1 MADAR
6 PRVPAL
12 MVQGTCSDA
21 GKSLVAAALC
31 RLFARRG
38 LRVAPFKAQNMA
50 LNSFV
55 TLNGEEMG
63 RAQALQAAACGL
75 EPDVRMNPVLL
86 KPTSD
91 QGSQVIV
98 LGRPVGMMR
107 VREYQAYKREAWRAV
122 CRAWAELAEGRDVMV
137 LEGAGSPAEIN
148 LRRHDIV
155 NMRMAAHAGASVLL
169 LADIDRGGAFAALA
183 GTMSLLGRADRGRV
197 AGFALNRFRG
207 DASLL
212 GPALEAVSRRTRRPF
227 FGVIPMIPGLRLPE
241 EDSVSFKLGKSPGIG
256 AAGSAQGGAPAPD
269 AVLDTALID
278 LPHIS
283 NVTDCDAL
291 RAEPG
296 LRLRAVRRPGDL
308 GAPHLVIL
316 PGSRNSMA
324 DMEFLRASGL
334 AHALVAHARE
344 CLERGRGAVVGICG
358 GLQLLGARIG
368 DPLGLE
374 AGEAGRR
381 SVAGL
386 GLLPLVTELTAH
398 KILRRTRGTALP
410 ELAGEASPVAGYEI
424 HHGVSESRG
433 APVVMRDDAGAPLGW
448 GRLDRGRT
456 ARIWGTYLHGVFDSD
471 SFRHALLG
479 RLRREAGLPP
489 VPGTRW
495 DLGPELDRVADVV
508 GASLDMAAI
517 DALLGL

>member
-1 MADAR
+1 
-6 PRVPAL
+6 

-21 GKSLVAAALC
+21 GKSLITAALC

-38 LRVAPFKAQNMA
+38 LKVAPFKAQNMA

-63 RAQALQAAACGL
+63 RAQALQASACGL

-107 VREYQAYKREAWRAV
+107 VREYLAYKREAWKAV
-122 CRAWAELAEGRDVMV
+122 CAAWAGLARGRDVMV

-155 NMRMAAHAGASVLL
+155 NMRMAAHAGAKVLL
-169 LADIDRGGAFAALA
+169 VADIDRGGAFAALA
-183 GTMSLLGRADRGRV
+183 GTMTLLGRADRRRV
-197 AGFALNRFRG
+197 AGFVLNRFRG

-212 GPALEAVSRRTRRPF
+212 GPALDAVSRRTRRPF
-227 FGVIPMIPGLRLPE
+227 FGVIPMIPDLRLPE
-241 EDSVSFKLGKSPGIG
+241 EDSVSFKLGRSPGIEKGG
-256 AAGSAQGGAPAPD
+256 AAESAG
-269 AVLDTALID
+269 VLDVALID

-296 LRLRAVRRPGDL
+296 VRLRRVRRPEEL
-308 GAPHLVIL
+308 GSPDFVIL
-316 PGSRNSMA
+316 PGSRNSVA
-324 DMEFLRASGL
+324 DMDFLRASGL
-334 AHALVAHARE
+334 AEALCAHARG
-344 CLERGRGAVVGICG
+344 CLARRRGMVTGICG
-358 GLQLLGARIG
+358 GLQLLGARIL

-374 AGEAGRR
+374 AGEGGPRH
-381 SVAGL
+381 SEGL
-386 GLLPLVTELTAH
+386 GLLPLVTELAAGKT
-398 KILRRTRGTALP
+398 LRRTEGTALAAV
-410 ELAGEASPVAGYEI
+410 AGRDLPVAGYEI

-433 APVVMRDDAGAPLGW
+433 AKVVMRDRAGAPLGW
-448 GRLDRGRT
+448 GLPDATGV
-456 ARIWGTYLHGVFDSD
+456 ARIWGSYLHGVFDGD

-489 VPGTRW
+489 VAGAAW

-508 GASLDMAAI
+508 AASLDMAAI

>member
-1 MADAR
+1 MPEAR

-21 GKSLVAAALC
+21 GKSLIAAALC

-38 LRVAPFKAQNMA
+38 LKVAPFKAQNMA

-55 TLNGEEMG
+55 TLKGEELG

-75 EPDVRMNPVLL
+75 EPDARMNPVLL
-86 KPTSD
+86 KPVSD

-107 VREYQAYKREAWRAV
+107 VRDYIIYKRKAWGAV
-122 CRAWAELAEGRDVMV
+122 RRAWAELSEGRDLMV

-155 NMRMAAHAGASVLL
+155 NMRMAAHAGAKVLL
-169 LADIDRGGAFAALA
+169 VADIDRGGAFAALA
-183 GTMSLLGRADRGRV
+183 GTMALLGRADRARV

-212 GPALEAVSRRTRRPF
+212 APAMEAVSRRTRRPF

-241 EDSVSFKLGKSPGIG
+241 EDSVSFKLGRSPGMG
-256 AAGSAQGGAPAPD
+256 TGQEPAAPGLLD
-269 AVLDTALID
+269 AALID

-296 LRLRAVRRPGDL
+296 LRLRAVRRPEEL
-308 GAPHLVIL
+308 GRPQLAIL

-324 DMEFLRASGL
+324 DMAFLRASGL
-334 AHALVAHARE
+334 ADALRAHALK
-344 CLERGRGAVVGICG
+344 CLEAGRGAVVGICG
-358 GLQLLGARIG
+358 GLQLLGERIH

-374 AGEAGRR
+374 AGKNGERT
-381 SVAGL
+381 VAGL
-386 GLLPLVTELTAH
+386 GLLPLVTELAPGKT
-398 KILRRTRGTALP
+398 LRRAEGTALP
-410 ELAGEASPVAGYEI
+410 TVAGEALPVAGYEI

-433 APVVMRDDAGAPLGW
+433 AQVIMRNREGAPLGW
-448 GRLDRGRT
+448 GRLDGGNT

-479 RLRREAGLPP
+479 RLRREAGLAP
-489 VPGTRW
+489 VAGAVW

-508 GASLDMAAI
+508 AASLDMAAI

>member
-1 MADAR
+1 MPDAR
-6 PRVPAL
+6 PGPPAL

-21 GKSLVAAALC
+21 GKSLITAALC

-55 TLNGEEMG
+55 TLKGEEMG

-75 EPDVRMNPVLL
+75 EPDARMNPVLL
-86 KPTSD
+86 KPVSD

-107 VREYQAYKREAWRAV
+107 VREYMAYKRRAWQAV
-122 CRAWAELAEGRDVMV
+122 CRAWAELSAGKDLML

-155 NMRMAAHAGASVLL
+155 NMRMAAHAGARVLL
-169 LADIDRGGAFAALA
+169 VADIDRGGAFAALA
-183 GTMSLLGRADRGRV
+183 GTMSLLGRADRARV
-197 AGFALNRFRG
+197 AGYALNRFRG

-212 GPALEAVSRRTRRPF
+212 GPALAAVSRRTRRPF
-227 FGVIPMIPGLRLPE
+227 VGVIPMIPDLRLPE
-241 EDSVSFKLGKSPGIG
+241 EDSVSFKLGKSPGIAAPGLPTSG
-256 AAGSAQGGAPAPD
+256 ASAPL
-269 AVLDTALID
+269 LDVALID

-291 RAEPG
+291 RVEPG
-296 LRLRAVRRPGDL
+296 LRLRMVRRPEEL
-308 GAPHLVIL
+308 GAPALVIL
-316 PGSRNSMA
+316 PGSRNSLK

-334 AHALVAHARE
+334 ADALCAHARA
-344 CLERGRGAVVGICG
+344 CLARRRGMVAGICG
-358 GLQLLGARIG
+358 GLQLLGNRIH

-374 AGEAGRR
+374 AGTGGAR
-381 SVAGL
+381 SVPGL
-386 GLLPLVTELTAH
+386 GLLPLVTELAPGKT
-398 KILRRTRGTALP
+398 LRRTEGTALP
-410 ELAGEASPVAGYEI
+410 ELAGAALPVAGYEI
-424 HHGVSESRG
+424 HHGVSESLG
-433 APVVMRDDAGAPLGW
+433 APVIMRDKEGEALGW
-448 GRLDRGRT
+448 GSLDAGNT
-456 ARIWGTYLHGVFDSD
+456 ARIWGSYLHGVFDSD

-479 RLRREAGLPP
+479 RLRREAALPP
-489 VPGTRW
+489 LPGARW

-508 GASLDMAAI
+508 AASLDMAAI
-517 DALLGL
+517 EALLGL

>member
-1 MADAR
+1 
-6 PRVPAL
+6 

-21 GKSLVAAALC
+21 GKSLIAAALC

-38 LRVAPFKAQNMA
+38 LKVAPFKAQNMA

-75 EPDVRMNPVLL
+75 EPDARMNPVLL
-86 KPTSD
+86 KPVSD

-107 VREYQAYKREAWRAV
+107 VREYLAYKRKAWRAV
-122 CRAWAELAEGRDVMV
+122 CRAWAELATGRDLMV

-155 NMRMAAHAGASVLL
+155 NMRMAAHAGARVLL
-169 LADIDRGGAFAALA
+169 VADIDRGGAFAALA
-183 GTMSLLGRADRGRV
+183 GTMALLGRADRAHV

-212 GPALEAVSRRTRRPF
+212 APAMEAVSRRTRRPF

-241 EDSVSFKLGKSPGIG
+241 EDSVSFKLGRSPGMGTGREG
-256 AAGSAQGGAPAPD
+256 AVRGLLD
-269 AVLDTALID
+269 AALID

-296 LRLRAVRRPGDL
+296 LRLRAVRRPEEL
-308 GAPHLVIL
+308 GRPQLVIL

-324 DMEFLRASGL
+324 DMAFLRASGL
-334 AHALVAHARE
+334 ADALRAHARD
-344 CLERGRGAVVGICG
+344 CLEAGRGAVVGICG
-358 GLQLLGARIG
+358 GLQLLGERID

-374 AGEAGRR
+374 AGECGERALT
-381 SVAGL
+381 GL
-386 GLLPLVTELTAH
+386 GLLPLVTELAPGKT
-398 KILRRTRGTALP
+398 LRRTEGTAHP
-410 ELAGEASPVAGYEI
+410 ALAGEALPVAGYEI
-424 HHGVSESRG
+424 HHGVSEGHG
-433 APVVMRDDAGAPLGW
+433 AQVIMRDREGQALGW
-448 GRLDRGRT
+448 GRLDAGNT

-479 RLRREAGLPP
+479 RLRREAGLRP
-489 VPGTRW
+489 VAGAIW
-495 DLGPELDRVADVV
+495 GLGPELDRVADVV

>member
-1 MADAR
+1 
-6 PRVPAL
+6 

-21 GKSLVAAALC
+21 GKSLIAAALC

-38 LRVAPFKAQNMA
+38 LNVAPFKAQNMA
-50 LNSFV
+50 LNSCV
-55 TLNGEEMG
+55 TLTGEEMG
-63 RAQALQAAACGL
+63 RAQALQAVACGL
-75 EPDVRMNPVLL
+75 EPDARMNPVLL
-86 KPTSD
+86 KPVSD

-107 VREYQAYKREAWRAV
+107 VREYLAYKPRAWRAV
-122 CRAWAELAEGRDVMV
+122 RRAWAELCEGRDLMV

-155 NMRMAAHAGASVLL
+155 NMRMAAHAGARVLL
-169 LADIDRGGAFAALA
+169 VADIDRGGAFAALA
-183 GTMSLLGRADRGRV
+183 GTMALLGRADRARV

-212 GPALEAVSRRTRRPF
+212 APAMEAVSRRTRRPF

-241 EDSVSFKLGKSPGIG
+241 EDSVSFKLGKSPGIDAPG
-256 AAGSAQGGAPAPD
+256 TRAGDDPAASG
-269 AVLDTALID
+269 VLDAALID

-296 LRLRAVRRPGDL
+296 LRLRMVRRPEEL
-308 GAPHLVIL
+308 GRPHLVVL

-324 DMEFLRASGL
+324 DREFLRASGL
-334 AHALVAHARE
+334 ADALRAHALE
-344 CLERGRGAVVGICG
+344 CLASGRGAVAGICG
-358 GLQLLGARIG
+358 GLQLLGERID
-368 DPLGLE
+368 DPHGLE
-374 AGEAGRR
+374 AGESGERTM
-381 SVAGL
+381 AGL
-386 GLLPLVTELTAH
+386 GLLPLVTELAPGKT
-398 KILRRTRGTALP
+398 LRRTEGTTLP
-410 ELAGEASPVAGYEI
+410 AVAGEALPVAGYEI

-433 APVVMRDDAGAPLGW
+433 ARVIMRDREGAPLGW
-448 GRLDRGRT
+448 GRLDAGGT

-471 SFRHALLG
+471 VFRHALLD
-479 RLRREAGLPP
+479 RLRREAGLAPLA
-489 VPGTRW
+489 GASW

-508 GASLDMAAI
+508 AASLDMNAI
-517 DALLGL
+517 DRLLGL

>member
-1 MADAR
+1 MPDA
-6 PRVPAL
+6 RVPAL
-12 MVQGTCSDA
+12 MVQGTSSDA
-21 GKSLVAAALC
+21 GKSLIAAALC

-38 LRVAPFKAQNMA
+38 LKVAPFKAQNMA

-55 TLNGEEMG
+55 TLAGEEMG

-75 EPDVRMNPVLL
+75 EPDARMNPVLL

-107 VREYQAYKREAWRAV
+107 VREYMAYKRRAWRAV
-122 CRAWAELAEGRDVMV
+122 CRAWAELSSGRDIMV

-148 LRRHDIV
+148 LRKHDIV
-155 NMRMAAHAGASVLL
+155 NMRMAAHAGAKVLL
-169 LADIDRGGAFAALA
+169 VADIDRGGAFAALA

-207 DASLL
+207 DAGLL
-212 GPALEAVSRRTRRPF
+212 APALEAVSRRTRRPF
-227 FGVIPMIPGLRLPE
+227 FGVIPRIPDLRLPE
-241 EDSVSFKLGKSPGIG
+241 EDSVSFKLGRSPGIENG
-256 AAGSAQGGAPAPD
+256 GVGGLAG
-269 AVLDTALID
+269 VLDVALID

-296 LRLRAVRRPGDL
+296 LRLRAVRRPEEL
-308 GAPHLVIL
+308 GQPHLVLL

-324 DMEFLRASGL
+324 DMDFLRASGL
-334 AHALVAHARE
+334 AGALSAYALG
-344 CLERGRGAVVGICG
+344 CLESGRGMVIGICA
-358 GLQLLGARIG
+358 GLQLLGGRIE
-368 DPLGLE
+368 DPVGLE
-374 AGEAGRR
+374 TGEKGERALP
-381 SVAGL
+381 GL
-386 GLLPLVTELTAH
+386 GLLPLKTELAPVKT
-398 KILRRTRGTALP
+398 LRRTQGTAFA
-410 ELAGEASPVAGYEI
+410 ELAGEALPVAGYEI

-433 APVVMRDDAGAPLGW
+433 APVIMRDEAGRALGW
-448 GRLDRGRT
+448 GRLDARHT

-479 RLRREAGLPP
+479 RLRREAGLAP
-489 VPGTRW
+489 VAGAMW

-508 GASLDMAAI
+508 AESLDMAAI

>member
-1 MADAR
+1 MPDAR
-6 PRVPAL
+6 PGPPAL

-21 GKSLVAAALC
+21 GKSLVTAALC
-31 RLFARRG
+31 RLFTRRG
-38 LRVAPFKAQNMA
+38 LKVAPFKAQNMA

-55 TLNGEEMG
+55 TLAGEEMG

-75 EPDVRMNPVLL
+75 EPDARMNPVLL

-107 VREYQAYKREAWRAV
+107 VREYQAYKRKAWRAV
-122 CRAWAELAEGRDVMV
+122 CRAWAELSAGRDLML

-155 NMRMAAHAGASVLL
+155 NMRMAAHAGARVLL
-169 LADIDRGGAFAALA
+169 VADIDRGGAFAALA
-183 GTMSLLGRADRGRV
+183 GTMTLLSREDRRRV

-207 DASLL
+207 DAGLL

-227 FGVIPMIPGLRLPE
+227 FGVIPMIPDLRLPE
-241 EDSVSFKLGKSPGIG
+241 EDSVSFKLGKSPGIDTG
-256 AAGSAQGGAPAPD
+256 AASAPPG
-269 AVLDTALID
+269 VLDVALID

-296 LRLRAVRRPGDL
+296 LRLRAVRRPEEL
-308 GAPHLVIL
+308 GAPHMVIL

-334 AHALVAHARE
+334 ADALCAHARS
-344 CLERGRGAVVGICG
+344 CLARRRGMVAGICG
-358 GLQLLGARIG
+358 GLQLLGGRIH

-374 AGEAGRR
+374 AGAAGAR
-381 SVAGL
+381 SVQGL
-386 GLLPLVTELTAH
+386 GLLPLETGLAAGKT
-398 KILRRTRGTALP
+398 LRRTQGTALP
-410 ELAGEASPVAGYEI
+410 PLAGGEFPVAGYEI

-433 APVVMRDDAGAPLGW
+433 APVVMRDAAGEALGW
-448 GRLDRGRT
+448 GLLDDTRS
-456 ARIWGTYLHGVFDSD
+456 ARIWGSYLHGVFDSD

-489 VPGTRW
+489 LAGATW

-508 GASLDMAAI
+508 AASLDMAAI

>member
-1 MADAR
+1 
-6 PRVPAL
+6 

-21 GKSLVAAALC
+21 GKSLIAAALC

-55 TLNGEEMG
+55 TLKGEEMG

-75 EPDVRMNPVLL
+75 EPDARMNPVLL

-98 LGRPVGMMR
+98 LGKPVGMMR
-107 VREYQAYKREAWRAV
+107 VREYQAYKRTAWKAV
-122 CRAWAELAEGRDVMV
+122 RRAWAELSQGRDVMV

-155 NMRMAAHAGASVLL
+155 NMRMAAHAGARVLL
-169 LADIDRGGAFAALA
+169 VADIDRGGAFAALA
-183 GTMSLLGRADRGRV
+183 GTMTLLGRADRRRV

-207 DASLL
+207 DAGLL

-227 FGVIPMIPGLRLPE
+227 FGVIPMIPDLRLPE
-241 EDSVSFKLGKSPGIG
+241 EDSVSFKLGKSPGI
-256 AAGSAQGGAPAPD
+256 AGPGIPGGEASASPGL
-269 AVLDTALID
+269 LDVALID

-296 LRLRAVRRPGDL
+296 LRLRAVRRPEEL
-308 GAPHLVIL
+308 GAPDMVIL

-324 DMEFLRASGL
+324 DMAFLRASGL
-334 AHALVAHARE
+334 ADALCAHARG
-344 CLERGRGAVVGICG
+344 CLARGRGMVAGICG
-358 GLQLLGARIG
+358 GLQLLGERIH

-374 AGEAGRR
+374 AGDGGERT
-381 SVAGL
+381 VDGL
-386 GLLPLVTELTAH
+386 GLLPLVTGLAAGKT
-398 KILRRTRGTALP
+398 LRRTEGTALP
-410 ELAGEASPVAGYEI
+410 ELTGETLPVAGYEI
-424 HHGVSESRG
+424 HHGSSESRG
-433 APVVMRDDAGAPLGW
+433 AAVIMRDKEGKALGW
-448 GRLDRGRT
+448 GVLDDTRT
-456 ARIWGTYLHGVFDSD
+456 ARIWGSYLHGVFDSD
-471 SFRHALLG
+471 AFRHALFG

-489 VPGTRW
+489 VAGARW
-495 DLGPELDRVADVV
+495 DLGPEIDRVADVV
-508 GASLDMAAI
+508 GGSLDMAAI